1 VAYLALVSAMLLLSD
16 HSIANRPQAS
26 SPSDRAQHG
35 RSLFIEPSSSSVAG
49 GKAYLVV
56 APLFPEAESYRGDY
70 QLKVRPYFFKS
81 EKGVLNLAAPGDSM
95 RKLQGGSATDFTG
108 KVISANGKTRVV
120 TGRITPSTRD
130 RGTVTFSVITEN
142 GKMVFNTSYHFG
154 P

>member
-1 VAYLALVSAMLLLSD
+1 MACVALVSTMLLV
-16 HSIANRPQAS
+16 
-26 SPSDRAQHG
+26 SDRLIAGGPQVSSASDRVQHG
-35 RSLFIEPSSSSVAG
+35 RRLFIEPSSSSVAG

-56 APLFPEAESYRGDY
+56 APLIFQGESYRGDY

-81 EKGVLNLAAPGDSM
+81 EKGVLNVAAPGDSM
-95 RKLQGGSATDFTG
+95 RKFQGGSATDFTG
-108 KVISANGKTRVV
+108 KVISAKGKTRVV